1 MAKKV
6 GKVKNFNLNLC
17 LHLLLQ
23 IDPHI
28 LTCHDGKM
36 LELQFFGAGNIAYE
50 QEHINVLGEL
60 YHFLAAL
67 LQLYVVFV
75 IFLVKLTP
83 RFPRDKHFK

>member
-6 GKVKNFNLNLC
+6 GKVKNFSLNLC
-17 LHLLLQ
+17 LHLLLH
-23 IDPHI
+23 IDEHI

-60 YHFLAAL
+60 YHFFGCTRSTLCH
-67 LQLYVVFV
+67 FCH
-75 IFLVKLTP
+75 FLSKPHSPLSETQT
-83 RFPRDKHFK
+83 F